1 MVLRIRRR
9 RRIKMRMKRMVMIR
23 RRNKRIVMK
32 MRMLR
37 MRMRIRMMRMEVLMR
52 MSMTID
58 AIMMIKTAVIVAEIL
73 IRIIISDMSICVNNC
88 NKTNNVIIIDKD
100 NDDVDDLK
108 THISLFP
115 NGSVRIIE

>member
-1 MVLRIRRR
+1 MIRR
-9 RRIKMRMKRMVMIR
+9 R

-37 MRMRIRMMRMEVLMR
+37 MRIRIRMMRMVVLMR

-58 AIMMIKTAVIVAEIL
+58 AIMMIKTAVIVTEIV
-73 IRIIISDMSICVNNC
+73 IRIIMSDMSICVNNC

-100 NDDVDDLK
+100 DDVDDLK